1 MVRLLRRTPLFSQRV
16 IASIQ
21 NPQYKE
27 APAAYVQYT
36 VERALWER
44 LGWTYK
50 DIYQRPRK
58 QVNDYIDIIRLEL
71 AEEKA
76 TLERQR
82 KRTAA
87 ASRGR

>member
-1 MVRLLRRTPLFSQRV
+1 M
-16 IASIQ
+16 IAAIQ
-21 NPQYKE
+21 SPTYKQ

-50 DIYQRPRK
+50 DIYTRPTK
-58 QVNDYIDIIRLEL
+58 QVNDYVDIIRLEL
-71 AEEKA
+71 AEEQA

-82 KRTAA
+82 KRAQAA
-87 ASRGR
+87 GRGH